1 MEIRRL
7 KIEIFV
13 IFVMI
18 VAIMFVMSIIVIMIL
33 TVSEYEGADDIHDK
47 SRNRDDKSYI
57 VVYRKR
63 RYESLYRKTSYN

>member
-18 VAIMFVMSIIVIMIL
+18 VAIMFVIVMTMSMIL
-33 TVSEYEGADDIHDK
+33 TVSEYEGADHIHDK

-57 VVYRKR
+57 IIYSKR
-63 RYESLYRKTSYN
+63 RYESL